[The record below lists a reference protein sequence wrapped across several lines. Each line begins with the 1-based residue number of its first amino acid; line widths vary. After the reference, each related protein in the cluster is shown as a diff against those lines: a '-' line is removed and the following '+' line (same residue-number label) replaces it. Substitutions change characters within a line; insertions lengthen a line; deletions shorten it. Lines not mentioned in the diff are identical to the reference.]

1 MNTTQNT
8 AEGAAIMATKA
19 APPAAVS
26 LATIAGY
33 PVSELVLWATLA
45 YTVLMIGHKLVQ
57 IYREV
62 QGKGGRDHG

>member
-1 MNTTQNT
+1 MSTTQT
-8 AEGAAIMATKA
+8 TTEGAAIMAAKA

-45 YTVLMIGHKLVQ
+45 YTVLMIGHKRVQ
-57 IYREV
+57 IYREA
-62 QGKGGRDHG
+62 QGKGGA